1 MQLQQ
6 TQIFSVFTQTFT
18 FHVTV
23 RHCMIWPESS
33 LTDIDSKSI
42 DFGSLTTVDTKL
54 YWNLILCL
62 CFAYFRVT
70 IGLLTNLA
78 CINLFQNSSCGFKG
92 GFLMFNIWNLFLS
105 QKLICLGVE
114 IRDLKSNFPRPLFR
128 FFMQIICIW
137 YTHGSS
143 GLYLLQTTNLIFCS
157 NNQQIR

>member
-1 MQLQQ
+1 MSMRILLNFFFDDNLSLQLISNYVQLQQ

-23 RHCMIWPESS
+23 RHCMIWPESG

-54 YWNLILCL
+54 YWNLMLYL
-62 CFAYFRVT
+62 CFASFRVT
-70 IGLLTNLA
+70 KGLLTNLA
-78 CINLFQNSSCGFKG
+78 FGFKG

-114 IRDLKSNFPRPLFR
+114 ITDLKSNFPGPLFSLV
-128 FFMQIICIW
+128 CK
-137 YTHGSS
+137 
-143 GLYLLQTTNLIFCS
+143 
-157 NNQQIR
+157 